1 MQRNQTANI
10 HWFIEKASKFQNNI
24 YFCFIDYTKAFVWI
38 TTNSGKFFKWWEYQ
52 TTWSASWEICVQVKK
67 QQLEPDMEQQTGS
80 KLGKEY
86 VKAVYRHPAYL
97 TNMESS
103 VQFSRSVVS
112 DSLQPQGLQHARPP
126 CPSLSSLSQSLLKLM
141 SIESVMPSNLS
152 HPLSSPSPPAL
163 SLSQHQ
169 GLFKWVSSLHKVDK
183 VLEFQLQHQSFQWTP
198 RTDFLFFFF

>member
-1 MQRNQTANI
+1 M
-10 HWFIEKASKFQNNI
+10 
-24 YFCFIDYTKAFVWI
+24 
-38 TTNSGKFFKWWEYQ
+38 
-52 TTWSASWEICVQVKK
+52 QVKK

-152 HPLSSPSPPAL
+152 HPLSSPSPPAPNP
-163 SLSQHQ
+163 SIRVFVVKSRGPAAH
-169 GLFKWVSSLHKVDK
+169 SSKAKKETSWSKGKFAFYVGG
-183 VLEFQLQHQSFQWTP
+183 
-198 RTDFLFFFF
+198 

>member
-1 MQRNQTANI
+1 MNHELPDVQAGIRKGKGTRDQIANI
-10 HWFIEKASKFQNNI
+10 RWFIKKVGKKPT
-24 YFCFIDYTKAFVWI
+24 YFCFIDYAKAFDCVDHNKLWKI
-38 TTNSGKFFKWWEYQ
+38 LKEMG
-52 TTWSASWEICVQVKK
+52 ICMQVRK
-67 QQLEPDMEQQTGS
+67 QQLELDMEQQTGS

-152 HPLSSPSPPAL
+152 HPLSSPSPPAFN
-163 SLSQHQ
+163 LSQHQ
-169 GLFKWVSSLHKVDK
+169 GLFK
-183 VLEFQLQHQSFQWTP
+183 
-198 RTDFLFFFF
+198 

>member
-1 MQRNQTANI
+1 
-10 HWFIEKASKFQNNI
+10 
-24 YFCFIDYTKAFVWI
+24 
-38 TTNSGKFFKWWEYQ
+38 
-52 TTWSASWEICVQVKK
+52 
-67 QQLEPDMEQQTGS
+67 MEQQTGS

-152 HPLSSPSPPAL
+152 HPLSSPSFPCPQTFPASGSFL
-163 SLSQHQ
+163 MTRHFTSGGQSIGVSASTSVLPMNTQDWFPLKLTGLISLQFQ
-169 GLFKWVSSLHKVDK
+169 GTLKSSPIPLFKSISSL
-183 VLEFQLQHQSFQWTP
+183 VLSFLYGPTLTSIRDYWKNHTFDYMDLIQQSDVSAF
-198 RTDFLFFFF
+198 